1 MTTDG
6 SLGQNGSMPA
16 NLTPDYKRA
25 EAAYR
30 RARDPQERLDL
41 LQDMHRT
48 IPKHKG
54 TEHLR
59 AEIKTRIKELKD
71 ELAGPSKGGD
81 RGGPPTFIHPEG
93 AAQVAILGPPNT
105 GKSSL
110 HVALT
115 GSHAHIGAYPFTTQ
129 HPEPGMLP
137 VNDAAIQLVDLPPIS
152 RHHPIPWIGNTLQS
166 ADGALFVVDLG
177 QPGCVEQILEAREIL
192 AERRV
197 TLTGSWD
204 GEPASGDDPFAI
216 RLPTLLVA
224 NKADAIPDIDGD
236 LAVCRELGDLH
247 FATVTVAAAT
257 GQGLDTIGPW
267 LFRNL
272 DIVRVYTKAP
282 GKPPDMDRP
291 YTVRR
296 GATVTDVARL
306 VHRDL
311 AASFQHARVWG
322 RGSYAG
328 QQVGK
333 DHVVEDGDIL
343 EIHT

>member
-1 MTTDG
+1 MTTGG
-6 SLGQNGSMPA
+6 SVVQNGPMPA

-25 EAAYR
+25 EAAYKR
-30 RARDPQERLDL
+30 SRDPRERLDL
-41 LQDMHRT
+41 LQEMHRT

-59 AEIKTRIKELKD
+59 AEIKTKIKELRE

-81 RGGPPTFIHPEG
+81 RSGPRTFIHPEG

-110 HVALT
+110 HAALT
-115 GSHAHIGAYPFTTQ
+115 GSHAHVGAYPFTTL

-137 VNDAAIQLVDLPPIS
+137 VDDAALQLVDLPPIS
-152 RHHPIPWIGNTLQS
+152 RLHPIPWIGNTLQS
-166 ADGALFVVDLG
+166 ADGALLVIDLG
-177 QPGCVEQILEAREIL
+177 QPGCVEQILEVQSIL
-192 AERRV
+192 ADRQI
-197 TLTGSWD
+197 TLTGSWS
-204 GEPASGDDPFAI
+204 GEPAPGDDPFAI
-216 RLPTLLVA
+216 RLPTLMIA
-224 NKADAIPDIDGD
+224 NKADAISDVEGD

-247 FATVTVAAAT
+247 FPTMTVAAST
-257 GQGLDTIGPW
+257 GQGLDEIGPW

-272 DIVRVYTKAP
+272 EIVRVYTKAP
-282 GKPPDMDRP
+282 GKPPDMERP

-296 GATVTDVARL
+296 GATVDDVARL
-306 VHRDL
+306 IHRDL
-311 AASFQHARVWG
+311 AAAFQHARIWG
-322 RGSYAG
+322 RGSYDG

>member
-1 MTTDG
+1 M
-6 SLGQNGSMPA
+6 GQNGSMPA

-25 EAAYR
+25 DAAYR

-41 LQDMHRT
+41 LQEMHRT

-54 TEHLR
+54 TEHLC

-81 RGGPPTFIHPEG
+81 RRGPPTFIHPEG

-110 HVALT
+110 HAALT

-152 RHHPIPWIGNTLQS
+152 RLHPIPWIGNTLQS
-166 ADGALFVVDLG
+166 AGGALFVVDLG
-177 QPGCVEQILEAREIL
+177 QPGCVEQIVEAREIL
-192 AERRV
+192 GERRV

-204 GEPASGDDPFAI
+204 GAPASGDDPFAI

-224 NKADAIPDIDGD
+224 NKADVIPDIEGD

-247 FATVTVAAAT
+247 FPTVAVAAAT
-257 GQGLDTIGPW
+257 GQGLDKIGPW

-282 GKPPDMDRP
+282 GKAPDMDRP

-296 GATVTDVARL
+296 GATVADVARL

-333 DHVVEDGDIL
+333 DHVVEDGDVL